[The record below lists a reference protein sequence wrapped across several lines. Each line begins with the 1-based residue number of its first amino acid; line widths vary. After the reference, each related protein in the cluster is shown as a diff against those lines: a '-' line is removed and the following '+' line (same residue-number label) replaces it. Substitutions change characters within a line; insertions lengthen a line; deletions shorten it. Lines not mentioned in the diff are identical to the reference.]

1 VSDPQPL
8 FEAWDAIAPA
18 IAATRDLAVLSDFDG
33 VLAEIRRQPEDVEM
47 RTPMRDALLR
57 LRDQGTLVGV
67 VSGRRLADVRKH
79 VNVPG
84 ICYGG
89 CHGYMMQD
97 SRGRHVSLVDRDE
110 TALLARV
117 RQHLA
122 PKLHHLNGINL
133 EVKEAGLTVHYRAA
147 SPAAAQQALVLVRE
161 AAATDERLQLLDGK
175 KVWEILPGARVN
187 KWTAVRVLL
196 ALEDR
201 SDALLVY
208 IGDDATDE
216 RVFERMRGISVAV
229 GKTTDT
235 AAEYFVQ
242 APSDV
247 RQFLERIAERRG

>member
-1 VSDPQPL
+1 VSEPRPL
-8 FEAWDAIAPA
+8 FDAWEEVAPA
-18 IAATRDLAVLSDFDG
+18 IAATPHLAVLSDFDG
-33 VLAEIRRQPEDVEM
+33 VLADIRRQPEDVEM

-57 LRDQGTLVGV
+57 LKEQGNMVGV

-79 VNVPG
+79 VNLPG

-97 SRGRHVSLVDRDE
+97 SRGRQVSLVDREE
-110 TALLARV
+110 TALLNRV
-117 RQHLA
+117 KHHLG
-122 PKLHHLNGINL
+122 PKLHQLKGINL

-147 SPAAAQQALVLVRE
+147 SPVAAQEAFVLVQE
-161 AAATDERLQLLDGK
+161 AVAMDERLQLLGGK
-175 KVWEILPGARVN
+175 KVWEILPGSRVD
-187 KWTAVRVLL
+187 KWTAIRVLM

-201 SDALLVY
+201 SEALVIY

-216 RVFERMRGISVAV
+216 RVFARMRGISVVV

-242 APSDV
+242 SPSDV